1 MKKVL
6 TLKKILTFVLA
17 VFMFVPALAFT
28 GCIQDGLDETK
39 PVAKSKYR
47 ITLSTSASAAGT
59 VDGAGVYEEGSVI
72 TIRAIANSNYTFSKW
87 GDGNTDNPRTITVDS
102 NKSYKAYFN
111 YSGDCEI
118 SVTVTS
124 LKQGQII
131 KDEVYGHVEG
141 VGSYKNGTTATLKA
155 VPEEG
160 CLFVKWNDGCLD
172 AERQITLTTNASFR
186 ATFVKADTLYVHE
199 ETGYFVAVIGEC
211 TTKFY
216 KDFMLFIAVNQ
227 INFTGVYEGANELPI
242 TFTAGSITVYYS
254 AITKN
259 YFYTMV
265 NSQVGIV
272 TVHAVVPSSNYVE
285 DVKSKEGN
293 KTVDW
298 TYLKD
303 LEEYVKDE
311 GYMMIYF
318 TDFKRTEPS
327 EISEK
332 LNLTMYIY
340 HIDCNKYVNYAMYI
354 VYETSKGLCVDR
366 TDFGSLLNTQTRKDA
381 YYYKGENRVMMQIRG
396 VKN

>member
-17 VFMFVPALAFT
+17 VFMFVPALAFI

-87 GDGNTDNPRTITVDS
+87 GDGNTDNPRTITVTS

-111 YSGDCEI
+111 YTGNCQV
-118 SVTVTS
+118 SVSILSVY
-124 LKQGQII
+124 QGQII

-160 CLFVKWNDGCLD
+160 CLFVKWDDGCLD
-172 AERQITLTTNASFR
+172 AERQVTLTTHASFR

-199 ETGYFVAVIGEC
+199 ETGYYAAIVGESRMFVASDYVRFAPENPKNYIGR
-211 TTKFY
+211 
-216 KDFMLFIAVNQ
+216 
-227 INFTGVYEGANELPI
+227 YEGDKELPLTFDVLPI
-242 TFTAGSITVYYS
+242 TIKYTAF
-254 AITKN
+254 TKN

-265 NSQVGIV
+265 NSKIGIV
-272 TVHAVVPSSNYVE
+272 TVHAPESHSIK

-327 EISEK
+327 EISEEP
-332 LNLTMYIY
+332 NLTRYHY
-340 HIDCNKYVNYAMYI
+340 HIDCNKYIYYAMYI

-366 TDFGSLLNTQTRKDA
+366 TSFGSLLNTQSEYNS
-381 YYYKGENRVMMQIRG
+381 YYYQGRDLVEIAIKG